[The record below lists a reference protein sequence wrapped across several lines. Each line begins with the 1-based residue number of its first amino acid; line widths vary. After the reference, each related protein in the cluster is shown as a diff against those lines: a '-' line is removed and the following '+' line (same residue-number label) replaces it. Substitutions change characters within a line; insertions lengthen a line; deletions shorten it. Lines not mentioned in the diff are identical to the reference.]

1 MHNEE
6 TSSKSNQHEAELC
19 VRLCRYL
26 LQQGYPPETVTIL
39 TAYSGQVLTFKNI
52 MKKERIFYQG
62 ERSVSLA
69 PKTLRRGSRAS
80 TVSVRFVVVV
90 VVAKN
95 AI

>member
-19 VRLCRYL
+19 VRLYRYL
-26 LQQGYPPETVTIL
+26 LKQGYPPNTITIL
-39 TAYSGQVLTFKNI
+39 TAYSGQVLTLKNI

-62 ERSVSLA
+62 EWSVSLA

-90 VVAKN
+90 VAKN